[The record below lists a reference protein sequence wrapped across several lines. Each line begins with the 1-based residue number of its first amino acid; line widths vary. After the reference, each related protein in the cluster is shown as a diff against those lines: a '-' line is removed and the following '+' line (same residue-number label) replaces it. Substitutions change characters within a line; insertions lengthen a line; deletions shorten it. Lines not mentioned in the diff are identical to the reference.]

1 MKKIEEKFG
10 IELPDNPSN
19 SGITT
24 RYENMSAVYDR
35 HEYIKDL
42 TGAGL
47 NEPQAEAIAL
57 GAVRVQESALAT
69 KEDMAELKMDIA
81 RLEASTKEDIGKLE
95 KDIARLEGR
104 IGKLEWMLGFNLAL
118 TAAVLLALIFR

>member
-1 MKKIEEKFG
+1 
-10 IELPDNPSN
+10 
-19 SGITT
+19 
-24 RYENMSAVYDR
+24 MSEVYDR

-47 NEPQAEAIAL
+47 NEKQAEAIIKC
-57 GAVRVQESALAT
+57 QSASQSKLAT
-69 KEDMAELKMDIA
+69 KADLIAEVAK
-81 RLEASTKEDIGKLE
+81 LEASTREAIAELKTAMAEQEAKLEGRIGK
-95 KDIARLEGR
+95 LEGR

>member
-1 MKKIEEKFG
+1 
-10 IELPDNPSN
+10 
-19 SGITT
+19 
-24 RYENMSAVYDR
+24 MSAVYDR

-47 NEPQAEAIAL
+47 DEQQAEAIAK

-81 RLEASTKEDIGKLE
+81 RLEGRIDKLEASTKADIGLL
-95 KDIARLEGR
+95 R
-104 IGKLEWMLGFNLAL
+104 WMVAFNLAL
-118 TAAVLLALIFR
+118 TSAGVLALIFK

>member
-1 MKKIEEKFG
+1 
-10 IELPDNPSN
+10 
-19 SGITT
+19 
-24 RYENMSAVYDR
+24 MSAVYDR

-47 NEPQAEAIAL
+47 NEQQAEAIAK

-81 RLEASTKEDIGKLE
+81 RLEASTKADIGLL
-95 KDIARLEGR
+95 R
-104 IGKLEWMLGFNLAL
+104 WMVAFNLAL
-118 TAAVLLALIFR
+118 ACSH